1 MKNTMVITGLKARLT
16 TDQATKL
23 RAVYAKEQGH
33 FPPGLVESFLVQGQ
47 GEPSDWQIL
56 TVWESQEALD
66 AMRASGKTPRGLEM
80 FREAGAEPEL
90 KILNVDQHLLP

>member
-1 MKNTMVITGLKARLT
+1 MVITRLKARLT
-16 TDQATKL
+16 PNQAEMLK
-23 RAVYAKEQGH
+23 AVYAKEQGH

-47 GEPSDWQIL
+47 ADPSDWRIL

-66 AMRASGKTPRGLEM
+66 AMRAPGKTPRGLEM

-90 KILNVDQHLLP
+90 KILNVDQHLRP